1 MRQKWIVCFL
11 ICVML
16 LSAVNAG
23 AAMRFGT
30 VTPES
35 GVEGVT
41 VTKES
46 DSQIQVVYP
55 GQKGQQYTVWAVS
68 AAGIDTTT
76 GKPTK
81 ASIDNNQGN
90 VIGYMDQKS
99 GGDDGNVEF
108 NVMAGPMLDG
118 AEEGTEYS
126 IFVSSKNGTEDV
138 MDRVALFSI
147 IDEGID
153 VLGDANGD
161 GVVDGQDVSLC
172 IDNFMKGIAL
182 TAEQEKA
189 LDVNYDNVLDGQD
202 VSAITDYFMKGV
214 AFS

>member
-138 MDRVALFSI
+138 MERVALFSV
-147 IDEGID
+147 EE
-153 VLGDANGD
+153 VLEKLGDANED
-161 GVVDGQDVSLC
+161 GVVDGKDVSLC
-172 IDNFMKGIAL
+172 IDNFMKGISL
-182 TAEQEKA
+182 TQKQKDA
-189 LDVNYDNVLDGQD
+189 LDVNHDSVLDGKD
-202 VSAITDYFMKGV
+202 VSALKDHFMKGV